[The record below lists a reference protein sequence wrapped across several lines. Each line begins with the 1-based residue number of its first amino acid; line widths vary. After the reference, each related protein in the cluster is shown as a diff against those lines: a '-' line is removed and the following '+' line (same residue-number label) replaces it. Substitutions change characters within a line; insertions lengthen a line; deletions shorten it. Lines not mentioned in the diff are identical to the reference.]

1 MPRGCGRLED
11 SAMVYLGFIGSL
23 GGPEIFVI
31 LIIVLLLFGGRK
43 IPELAKG
50 LGEGIKNFRSS
61 MSGDDKDKKKDEKS
75 PDNSEK

>member
-1 MPRGCGRLED
+1 
-11 SAMVYLGFIGSL
+11 MVYLGFIGSL
-23 GGPEIFVI
+23 GGAEIFVI

-61 MSGDDKDKKKDEKS
+61 MQGDEKDDSKKDGDKTVN
-75 PDNSEK
+75 DSEK

>member
-1 MPRGCGRLED
+1 
-11 SAMVYLGFIGSL
+11 MVYLGFIGSL

-43 IPELAKG
+43 IPELARG

-61 MSGDDKDKKKDEKS
+61 MSGDDNDKKNDEEP
-75 PDNSEK
+75 PDTSEK

>member
-1 MPRGCGRLED
+1 
-11 SAMVYLGFIGSL
+11 MVYLGFIGSL

-61 MSGDDKDKKKDEKS
+61 MSSDGADKKKDEEP
-75 PDNSEK
+75 PDTSEK

>member
-1 MPRGCGRLED
+1 
-11 SAMVYLGFIGSL
+11 MVYLGFIGSL

-61 MSGDDKDKKKDEKS
+61 MSSDGADKKKDEES
-75 PDNSEK
+75 PDTSEK

>member
-1 MPRGCGRLED
+1 
-11 SAMVYLGFIGSL
+11 MVYLGFIGSL

-61 MSGDDKDKKKDEKS
+61 MSGDDKDKKNDEKS

>member
-1 MPRGCGRLED
+1 
-11 SAMVYLGFIGSL
+11 MVYLGFIGSL

-61 MSGDDKDKKKDEKS
+61 MKGDEKDDS
-75 PDNSEK
+75 SEDGNKRYDDSEK

>member
-1 MPRGCGRLED
+1 
-11 SAMVYLGFIGSL
+11 MVYLGFFGSL
-23 GGPEIFVI
+23 GGPEIFII
-31 LIIVLLLFGGRK
+31 LVIVLLLFGGRK

-61 MSGDDKDKKKDEKS
+61 MSGDDNDKNNDEKS